1 MCFAISDTNLGAGS
15 GWVVGDIFQSV
26 GVNFEH
32 FGHCMG
38 ALAIALPGSRWSVGL
53 PRRDMIR
60 SNIRLRVVSRAIIG
74 QTRAEVTMK
83 TLVFAI
89 PFPRSLMVM

>member
-1 MCFAISDTNLGAGS
+1 MRFAISDTILGAGS

-38 ALAIALPGSRWSVGL
+38 VLAMALPGSRWSVGL

-74 QTRAEVTMK
+74 QTRADVTMK